1 MYVCMCAWRH
11 RSEQYL
17 VCQKVLH
24 EDVAGGAEP
33 GFTLLQPDLKEDG
46 EEEEEETHH
55 NITTVFPRIN
65 IELVACLLRW

>member
-1 MYVCMCAWRH
+1 MYVCMYVCMCAWRY

-33 GFTLLQPDLKEDG
+33 GFTLLQSDLKEDG
-46 EEEEEETHH
+46 EEEAHH
-55 NITTVFPRIN
+55 NITTVLPWIN
-65 IELVACLLRW
+65 IELVTCLLR